1 MSTRYQ
7 NRMGAERLD
16 VLEPPLGKKG
26 CNAFGCGKLVV
37 YRRAGPFSTRRLCSE
52 HARLYFVHDR
62 IVERI
67 LALPNRDIL

>member
-16 VLEPPLGKKG
+16 VLEGPPPKKG
-26 CNAFGCGKLVV
+26 CNASGCGKLVV
-37 YRRAGPFSTRRLCSE
+37 YRRAGPFSMRRLCEE

-62 IVERI
+62 ILER
-67 LALPNRDIL
+67 ALEIRDILC